1 MRSLAMNEYDLNASL
16 RKSIARRDAYDK
28 GERIV
33 MWICAVIVVAVSAW
47 KLYHLVAVKLA
58 GIL

>member
-1 MRSLAMNEYDLNASL
+1 MEQYDLNASL

-33 MWICAVIVVAVSAW
+33 MWACAAIIVAVIAYKA
-47 KLYHLVAVKLA
+47 YQAIAARLA
-58 GIL
+58 GTFA